1 MIKKILCILIF
12 LISIL
17 NVTIA
22 QTTTDEQLAAQY
34 FQNGEFEKAADL
46 YESLLDKN
54 PNPFYYNNLIQSLI
68 NAKDYK
74 KAEKIVKKRIR
85 QNPNDIRLNVD
96 LGFVYAS
103 SGDAKK
109 AEKQYLESIESLT
122 ANQQQIYDLANAFM
136 MRMLYDY
143 ATETYLKGRKVMNNP
158 TQFTVELAMMYE
170 TRAKYQEMMEEYLNL
185 LNSDGNYLTYIQA
198 RLQAVLNTDKES
210 KKAEIIKST
219 LLKKAQKNPE
229 NGIYANLLMWYSVQL
244 KDFELAFVQAKS
256 IEKRFKDNG
265 AKVFELAE
273 ICISN
278 AEYLIGIEAYQ
289 YLINKGELNLYYL
302 NSRVGL
308 LNARYLKVTTSLV
321 SNQKDI
327 SELEKEYIKVLN
339 ELGKD
344 ASTIILMKNL
354 AHIYA
359 FYSYKSNE
367 AIALLNEAIL
377 IPNADKKIIAA
388 CKLEL
393 ADINLFGGDVWEAT
407 LLYSQVEKS
416 FKNEPTGFEAKLKNA
431 RLSYYIGEFEWAK
444 AQLDVLKAA
453 TSKLIA
459 NDAMEL
465 SLLIGDNM
473 DEDSTYTALN
483 YFAKADL
490 YEYRNQFDL
499 AFATLDSTR
508 LLGLSHPIFDDVL
521 LKKAEIVIKQG
532 KYKDADSLL
541 QKLVDFYPDGLLAD
555 DALFLQAEL
564 NDNQLNNR
572 IKAMICYENLIFKYP
587 ASLYTVE
594 ARKKFRKLRGDQLN

>member
-12 LISIL
+12 LISTI

-103 SGDAKK
+103 SGDTKK

-158 TQFTVELAMMYE
+158 AQFTVELAMMYE

-210 KKAEIIKST
+210 KKAEIIKAT

-244 KDFELAFVQAKS
+244 KDFELAFIQAKS

-321 SNQKDI
+321 LNQKDI

-359 FYSYKSNE
+359 FYAYKSTE

-459 NDAMEL
+459 NDAMDL
-465 SLLIGDNM
+465 SLLISDNM

-483 YFAKADL
+483 YYAKADL
-490 YEYRNQFDL
+490 YEYRNQYDM

-564 NDNQLNNR
+564 NENQLNNR

>member
-46 YESLLDKN
+46 YESLLEKN

>member
-12 LISIL
+12 LISTI

-85 QNPNDIRLNVD
+85 QNPNDVRLNVD

-158 TQFTVELAMMYE
+158 AQFTVELAMMYE

-321 SNQKDI
+321 LNQKDI

-359 FYSYKSNE
+359 FYAYKSTE

-483 YFAKADL
+483 YYAKADL
-490 YEYRNQFDL
+490 YEYRNQYDM
-499 AFATLDSTR
+499 AFTTLDSTR

-564 NDNQLNNR
+564 NENQLNNR

>member
-1 MIKKILCILIF
+1 M
-12 LISIL
+12 

-46 YESLLDKN
+46 YEELLDKN

-68 NAKDYK
+68 SAKDYK
-74 KAEKIVKKRIR
+74 KAEKVVKKRIR

-96 LGFVYAS
+96 LGFVYAT

-122 ANQQQIYDLANAFM
+122 ANQQQIYDLANAFV
-136 MRMLYDY
+136 MRMMYDY

-158 TQFTVELAMMYE
+158 TQFSIELAMMYE
-170 TRAKYQEMMEEYLNL
+170 TRAKYQEMMDEYLNL

-244 KDFELAFVQAKS
+244 KDFELAFIQAKS

-265 AKVFELAE
+265 AKVFELAD

-278 AEYLIGIEAYQ
+278 AEYQTGIDAYQ

-308 LNARYLKVTTSLV
+308 LNARYLKVTTSLI

-327 SELEKEYIKVLN
+327 FELEKEYVKVLN

-344 ASTIILMKNL
+344 ASTLILMKNL

-407 LLYSQVEKS
+407 LLYSQVEKM

-465 SLLIGDNM
+465 SLLISDNM

-483 YFAKADL
+483 YYAKADL
-490 YEYRNQFDL
+490 YEYRNQYDM

-541 QKLVDFYPDGLLAD
+541 QKLVDFYPEGLLAD

-564 NDNQLNNR
+564 NENQLNNR

>member
-359 FYSYKSNE
+359 FYSYKSIE

-521 LKKAEIVIKQG
+521 LEKAEIVIKQG

-564 NDNQLNNR
+564 NENQLNNR

>member
-12 LISIL
+12 LILIL

-564 NDNQLNNR
+564 NENQLNNR

>member
-1 MIKKILCILIF
+1 MKKILCIFIF
-12 LISIL
+12 LTLVL
-17 NVTIA
+17 NNA
-22 QTTTDEQLAAQY
+22 FSQTNPDEQLAAQY

-46 YESLLDKN
+46 YEELLDKN
-54 PNPFYYNNLIQSLI
+54 PNPFYYNNLLQSLI

-74 KAEKIVKKRIR
+74 KAEKIVKKRIK
-85 QNPNDIRLNVD
+85 QNPNDIRLSVD
-96 LGFVYAS
+96 LGFVYTS

-109 AEKQYLESIESLT
+109 AEKQYLESIESLK
-122 ANQQQIYDLANAFM
+122 ANQQQIYDLANAFI
-136 MRMLYDY
+136 MRMMYDY

-158 TQFTVELAMMYE
+158 TQFSVELAMMYE

-185 LNSDGNYLTYIQA
+185 LNSDANYLTYIQA
-198 RLQAVLNTDKES
+198 RLQAVLSTDKES
-210 KKAEIIKST
+210 KKAEIIKTT

-244 KDFELAFVQAKS
+244 KDFDLAFIQAKS

-265 AKVFELAE
+265 AKVYELAE

-278 AEYLIGIEAYQ
+278 AEYQIGIEAYQ
-289 YLINKGELNLYYL
+289 YLINKGELNLFYL
-302 NSRVGL
+302 NSRIGL

-327 SELEKEYIKVLN
+327 FELEKEYVKVLT

-354 AHIYA
+354 SHIYA
-359 FYSYKSNE
+359 FYSYKTND
-367 AIALLNEAIL
+367 AITLLNEAIVL
-377 IPNADKKIIAA
+377 PNADKKIIAA

-431 RLSYYIGEFEWAK
+431 KLSYYIGEFEWAK

-453 TSKLIA
+453 TTKLIA

-465 SLLIGDNM
+465 SLLISDNM
-473 DEDSTYTALN
+473 DEDSTYAALN
-483 YFAKADL
+483 YFAKANL
-490 YEYRNQFDL
+490 YEYRNQYDMAL
-499 AFATLDSTR
+499 ATLDSTR

-521 LKKAEIVIKQG
+521 FAKAKINIKQG
-532 KYKDADSLL
+532 KYKEADSLL
-541 QKLVDFYPDGLLAD
+541 QKLQDFYPDDLLAD

-564 NDNQLNNR
+564 NEVQLNNR
-572 IKAMICYENLIFKYP
+572 IKAMVCYENLLFKYP
-587 ASLYTVE
+587 SSLYTVE
-594 ARKKFRKLRGDQLN
+594 ARKKFRKLRGDQIN

>member
-12 LISIL
+12 LISTI

-46 YESLLDKN
+46 YESLLEKN

-103 SGDAKK
+103 SGDTKK

-158 TQFTVELAMMYE
+158 AQFTVELAMMYE

-244 KDFELAFVQAKS
+244 KDFELAFIQAKS

-321 SNQKDI
+321 LNQKDI

-359 FYSYKSNE
+359 FYAYKSTE

-459 NDAMEL
+459 NDAMDL
-465 SLLIGDNM
+465 SLLISDNM

-483 YFAKADL
+483 YYAKADL
-490 YEYRNQFDL
+490 YEYRNQYDM

-564 NDNQLNNR
+564 NENQLNNR

>member
-219 LLKKAQKNPE
+219 LLKKTQKNPE

-564 NDNQLNNR
+564 NENQLNNR

>member
-359 FYSYKSNE
+359 FYAYKSTE

-564 NDNQLNNR
+564 NENQLNNR

>member
-359 FYSYKSNE
+359 FYSYKSIE

-564 NDNQLNNR
+564 NENQLNNR

>member
-1 MIKKILCILIF
+1 M
-12 LISIL
+12 
-17 NVTIA
+17 
-22 QTTTDEQLAAQY
+22 
-34 FQNGEFEKAADL
+34 
-46 YESLLDKN
+46 
-54 PNPFYYNNLIQSLI
+54 
-68 NAKDYK
+68 
-74 KAEKIVKKRIR
+74 
-85 QNPNDIRLNVD
+85 
-96 LGFVYAS
+96 
-103 SGDAKK
+103 
-109 AEKQYLESIESLT
+109 
-122 ANQQQIYDLANAFM
+122 
-136 MRMLYDY
+136 YDY

-158 TQFTVELAMMYE
+158 TQFSIELAMMYE
-170 TRAKYQEMMEEYLNL
+170 TRAKYQEMMDEYLNL

-244 KDFELAFVQAKS
+244 KDFELAFIQAKS

-278 AEYLIGIEAYQ
+278 AEYQTGIDAYQ

-308 LNARYLKVTTSLV
+308 LNARYLKVTTSLI

-327 SELEKEYIKVLN
+327 FELEKEYVKVLN

-344 ASTIILMKNL
+344 ASTLILMKNL

-407 LLYSQVEKS
+407 LLYSQVEKM

-465 SLLIGDNM
+465 SLLISDNM

-483 YFAKADL
+483 YYAKADL
-490 YEYRNQFDL
+490 YEYRNQYDM

-521 LKKAEIVIKQG
+521 LKKAEIVIKQENT
-532 KYKDADSLL
+532 KMRIACCKSLL
-541 QKLVDFYPDGLLAD
+541 IFILKVYLPMMLCFYR
-555 DALFLQAEL
+555 L
-564 NDNQLNNR
+564 NLMKIN
-572 IKAMICYENLIFKYP
+572 
-587 ASLYTVE
+587 
-594 ARKKFRKLRGDQLN
+594 

>member
-54 PNPFYYNNLIQSLI
+54 SNPFYYNNLIQSLI

-564 NDNQLNNR
+564 NENQLNNR

>member
-1 MIKKILCILIF
+1 MIKKLLCIFIF
-12 LISIL
+12 LTTLVNVAIS
-17 NVTIA
+17 

-34 FQNGEFEKAADL
+34 FQNGEFDKAADL
-46 YESLLDKN
+46 YEELLDKN
-54 PNPFYYNNLIQSLI
+54 PNPFYYNNLLQSLI

-74 KAEKIVKKRIR
+74 KAEKIVKKRIK
-85 QNPNDIRLNVD
+85 QNPTDIRLSVD
-96 LGFVYAS
+96 LGFVFAS
-103 SGDAKK
+103 SGDAKR
-109 AEKQYLESIESLT
+109 AEKQYFESIESLT
-122 ANQQQIYDLANAFM
+122 ANQQQIYDLANAFI
-136 MRMLYDY
+136 MRMMYDY

-158 TQFTVELAMMYE
+158 NQFSVELAMMFE

-185 LNSDGNYLTYIQA
+185 INSDANYLTYIQA

-210 KKAEIIKST
+210 KKSEIIKST

-229 NGIYANLLMWYSVQL
+229 NGIYANLLMWYSIQL
-244 KDFELAFVQAKS
+244 KDFELAFIQAKS

-265 AKVFELAE
+265 AKVYELAE

-278 AEYLIGIEAYQ
+278 AEYLIGIDAYQ

-302 NSRVGL
+302 NSRIGL
-308 LNARYLKVTTSLV
+308 LNARYLKVTTSLI

-327 SELEKEYIKVLN
+327 FELEKEYVKVLN

-359 FYSYKSNE
+359 FYSYKTND
-367 AIALLNEAIL
+367 AIALLNDAIV
-377 IPNADKKIIAA
+377 IPNADKKIIAD

-431 RLSYYIGEFEWAK
+431 KLSYYIGEFEWAK

-453 TSKLIA
+453 TTKLIA

-465 SLLIGDNM
+465 SLLISDNM

-483 YFAKADL
+483 YYAKADL
-490 YEYRNQFDL
+490 YEYRNQYDL

-521 LKKAEIVIKQG
+521 LKQAQINIKQG

-541 QKLVDFYPDGLLAD
+541 QKLVDFYPDDLLAD
-555 DALFLQAEL
+555 DALFLQAQL
-564 NDNQLNNR
+564 NEIQLNNR
-572 IKAMICYENLIFKYP
+572 VKAMICYENLLFKYP
-587 ASLYTVE
+587 SSLYTVE
-594 ARKKFRKLRGDQLN
+594 ARKKFRKLRGDQIN

>member
-564 NDNQLNNR
+564 NENQLNNR